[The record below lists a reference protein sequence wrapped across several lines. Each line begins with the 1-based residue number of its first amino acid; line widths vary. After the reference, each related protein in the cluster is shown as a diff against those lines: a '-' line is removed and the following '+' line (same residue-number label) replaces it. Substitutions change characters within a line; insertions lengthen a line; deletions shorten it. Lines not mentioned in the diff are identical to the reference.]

1 MKKYLAKKVPAFTLL
16 EMAVVLF
23 IISLLVLI
31 ILPNVAAQRKN
42 ASKINRNALQ
52 TELNTQAQLYMNDH
66 NVNSVTVADLEQA
79 KYLTASQV
87 EAIKR
92 EHLEISHE
100 KLTLWGLFFGRN
112 ARRVGD
118 NSSINTFGVSA
129 GAPDVAKY
137 AGTNI
142 LAPLRYGVG
151 SNCPIHDC

>member
-1 MKKYLAKKVPAFTLL
+1 MKKYLAKKIPAFTLL

-79 KYLTASQV
+79 NYLTASQV

-100 KLTLWGLFFGRN
+100 K
-112 ARRVGD
+112 
-118 NSSINTFGVSA
+118 
-129 GAPDVAKY
+129 
-137 AGTNI
+137 
-142 LAPLRYGVG
+142 
-151 SNCPIHDC
+151 

>member
-31 ILPNVAAQRKN
+31 ILPNVATQRKN

-100 KLTLWGLFFGRN
+100 K
-112 ARRVGD
+112 
-118 NSSINTFGVSA
+118 
-129 GAPDVAKY
+129 
-137 AGTNI
+137 
-142 LAPLRYGVG
+142 
-151 SNCPIHDC
+151 

>member
-92 EHLEISHE
+92 GHLEISHE
-100 KLTLWGLFFGRN
+100 
-112 ARRVGD
+112 
-118 NSSINTFGVSA
+118 
-129 GAPDVAKY
+129 
-137 AGTNI
+137 
-142 LAPLRYGVG
+142 
-151 SNCPIHDC
+151 

>member
-1 MKKYLAKKVPAFTLL
+1 MKKYLAKKVAAFTLL

-100 KLTLWGLFFGRN
+100 K
-112 ARRVGD
+112 
-118 NSSINTFGVSA
+118 
-129 GAPDVAKY
+129 
-137 AGTNI
+137 
-142 LAPLRYGVG
+142 
-151 SNCPIHDC
+151 

>member
-31 ILPNVAAQRKN
+31 ILPNVATQRKN

-52 TELNTQAQLYMNDH
+52 TELNTQAQLYMNDY

-100 KLTLWGLFFGRN
+100 K
-112 ARRVGD
+112 
-118 NSSINTFGVSA
+118 
-129 GAPDVAKY
+129 
-137 AGTNI
+137 
-142 LAPLRYGVG
+142 
-151 SNCPIHDC
+151 

>member
-1 MKKYLAKKVPAFTLL
+1 MKKYLAKKVAAFTLL

-66 NVNSVTVADLEQA
+66 NVDSVTIADLEQA

-100 KLTLWGLFFGRN
+100 K
-112 ARRVGD
+112 
-118 NSSINTFGVSA
+118 
-129 GAPDVAKY
+129 
-137 AGTNI
+137 
-142 LAPLRYGVG
+142 
-151 SNCPIHDC
+151 

>member
-1 MKKYLAKKVPAFTLL
+1 MKKYLAKKVAAFTLL

-66 NVNSVTVADLEQA
+66 NVNSVTIADLEQA

-100 KLTLWGLFFGRN
+100 K
-112 ARRVGD
+112 
-118 NSSINTFGVSA
+118 
-129 GAPDVAKY
+129 
-137 AGTNI
+137 
-142 LAPLRYGVG
+142 
-151 SNCPIHDC
+151 

>member
-1 MKKYLAKKVPAFTLL
+1 MKKYLAKKLPACTLL

-100 KLTLWGLFFGRN
+100 K
-112 ARRVGD
+112 
-118 NSSINTFGVSA
+118 
-129 GAPDVAKY
+129 
-137 AGTNI
+137 
-142 LAPLRYGVG
+142 
-151 SNCPIHDC
+151 

>member
-16 EMAVVLF
+16 EMVVVLF

-100 KLTLWGLFFGRN
+100 K
-112 ARRVGD
+112 
-118 NSSINTFGVSA
+118 
-129 GAPDVAKY
+129 
-137 AGTNI
+137 
-142 LAPLRYGVG
+142 
-151 SNCPIHDC
+151 